1 MPRVLTSE
9 YWNGHSKNDGC
20 EFKKRSQPSFNEQG
34 KMEKFATDTMI
45 NFLNLPNK
53 YLLRSFNKGDV
64 FDANQFPEG
73 TVLKVD
79 YEKLFFDY
87 SKVLPNKLQKPWY
100 HPYTFWG
107 VVCDYETGQT
117 KNLAIACC
125 WEFPMPLDPNFLIH
139 IDAISI
145 PVKIGDVRHKK
156 EKNIFGETNQLL
168 RVNEIGIYEFGKSV
182 YDKAK
187 YNLRSLNPQLQ
198 F

>member
-1 MPRVLTSE
+1 
-9 YWNGHSKNDGC
+9 
-20 EFKKRSQPSFNEQG
+20 
-34 KMEKFATDTMI
+34 
-45 NFLNLPNK
+45 
-53 YLLRSFNKGDV
+53 
-64 FDANQFPEG
+64 
-73 TVLKVD
+73 
-79 YEKLFFDY
+79 
-87 SKVLPNKLQKPWY
+87 
-100 HPYTFWG
+100 
-107 VVCDYETGQT
+107 
-117 KNLAIACC
+117 
-125 WEFPMPLDPNFLIH
+125 MPLDPNFLIH